1 MQVNAAVIGCGSWGR
16 NHARVYDELPAVNL
30 KAVADLNPQTA
41 ENIGR
46 KHGVKWYT
54 DIDKILSD
62 PDIELVSI
70 CTPTI
75 THAEIGLKAIEAG
88 KHLLV
93 EKPMTNTIQEAETLI
108 RNAENKG
115 VKLTVGFV
123 ERFNPAVQ
131 EAFRLIESGKIGDV
145 ILAHTRRVS
154 RNPQRIGDVGV
165 IKDLAIHDIDITS
178 ALFRDPPQTVHAT
191 AGSIAHHYEDYANI
205 NVGYTRNRTAFIET
219 NWLTPRRV
227 RTLTITGTEGI
238 INVEYTTQQI
248 NIENTQQMTQPF
260 LPYREP
266 LYLELQHFVDSVI
279 KDTQPQIT
287 GHDGLKALQICEAAL
302 ESSRTGQTVKLEL
315 LT

>member
-1 MQVNAAVIGCGSWGR
+1 MQVNVAVIGCGSWGC
-16 NHARVYDELPAVNL
+16 NHARVYDELPGVNL
-30 KAVADLNPQTA
+30 RAVTDINPQTA
-41 ENIGR
+41 EGIGK

-54 DIDKILSD
+54 DIDKFLQD
-62 PDIELVSI
+62 PDIELISI

-75 THAEIGLKAIEAG
+75 THADIALKAIEAG

-93 EKPMTNTIQEAETLI
+93 EKPMTNTIQEAQTLI
-108 RNAENKG
+108 NKAENKG

-131 EAFRLIESGKIGDV
+131 EAFKLTESGKIGDV

-154 RNPQRIGDVGV
+154 RNPLRIGDVGV

-178 ALFRDPPQTVHAT
+178 SLFHDPPQTVYAT
-191 AGSIAHHYEDYANI
+191 AGSIAHKYEDYANI

-238 INVEYTTQQI
+238 INVEYTTQQLT
-248 NIENTQQMTQPF
+248 IENTVQSIQPF

-266 LYLELQHFVDSVI
+266 LYLELEHFIQAVI
-279 KDTQPQIT
+279 NDTQPQIT
-287 GHDGLKALQICEAAL
+287 GHDGLRALQICEAAL
-302 ESSRTGQTVKLEL
+302 ESSRTGQTVKLEP

>member
-1 MQVNAAVIGCGSWGR
+1 MPVNAAVIGCGSWGR
-16 NHARVYDELPAVNL
+16 NHARVFEELPQANL
-30 KAVADLNPQTA
+30 KAVTDLNPETA
-41 ENIGR
+41 EKIGC
-46 KHGVKWYT
+46 KNGVKWCT
-54 DIDKILSD
+54 DADKILSD

-108 RNAENKG
+108 KKAENKG

-131 EAFRLIESGKIGDV
+131 ESFKLIESGKIGDV

-165 IKDLAIHDIDITS
+165 IKDLAIHDIDIILS
-178 ALFRDPPQTVHAT
+178 LFKDPPRTVYAT
-191 AGSIAHHYEDYANI
+191 AGSIAHQYEDYANI
-205 NVGYTRNRTAFIET
+205 NVGYSRNRTAFIET

-248 NIENTQQMTQPF
+248 NIENNLQMTQPF

-266 LYLELQHFVDSVI
+266 LYL
-279 KDTQPQIT
+279 
-287 GHDGLKALQICEAAL
+287 
-302 ESSRTGQTVKLEL
+302 
-315 LT
+315 